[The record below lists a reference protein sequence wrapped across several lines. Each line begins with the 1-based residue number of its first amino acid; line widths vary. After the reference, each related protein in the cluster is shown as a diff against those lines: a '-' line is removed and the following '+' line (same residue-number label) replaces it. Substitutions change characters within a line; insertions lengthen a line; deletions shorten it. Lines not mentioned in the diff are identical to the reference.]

1 MAEKTEV
8 ENKVEEMEKRAAGPR
23 REHASG
29 TRQGARQCPDC
40 KSEKVRRSQMRGL
53 LERGLLKPLGM
64 KAYRCER
71 CDARFYRFGS
81 RSQEKA
87 PPGTSSNGG
96 EASLK

>member
-1 MAEKTEV
+1 MVENVQA
-8 ENKVEEMEKRAAGPR
+8 ENKVEEVGMNATGTQRARAG
-23 REHASG
+23 G
-29 TRQGARQCPDC
+29 KRQGERLCPSC